1 MPIPENQNEQE
12 ISNNKWSLRDD
23 RVFILNQTTSVW
35 DSLKK
40 AHLFITG
47 GTGFIGRWLLEGLH
61 HANRELQLDLS
72 ITLISRNSESFKKK
86 CPHLCEDWQFT
97 LIAGDVSAELPIGKY
112 THIIHAATDANADI
126 NEHQPLTVFKTIVQ
140 GTENILEL
148 ARHLPESRTLFLGS
162 GAVYGQQPDSLER
175 ISETWNG
182 SPDPQSPRNAYAEAK
197 RAAEMLCAIYHKQFA
212 VNVTSARI
220 FSLLGP
226 FLPLDTHFAA
236 GNFIR
241 DAMAGKP
248 VIVNGNGLPVRSY
261 LYPVDL
267 IIWLLHI
274 LAHGRP
280 GMAYNV
286 GSEHSISIGEL
297 AKTIA
302 ELIGNGRYEIRGA
315 ADRGWNNGRYV
326 PNTDRSRKELGL
338 AEYTSLETAILN
350 TRLAARSYNP

>member
-1 MPIPENQNEQE
+1 MPENSNKQGIHTDGWSIRNDLSLIKHQTASLWHSLQN
-12 ISNNKWSLRDD
+12 
-23 RVFILNQTTSVW
+23 
-35 DSLKK
+35 

-47 GTGFIGRWLLEGLH
+47 GTGFIGRWFLEALH

-72 ITLISRNSESFKKK
+72 ITLLSRSPESFKKK
-86 CPHLCEDWQFT
+86 CPHLCQGWRLN
-97 LIAGDVSAELPIGKY
+97 LIAGDVNAPLPTANY
-112 THIIHAATDANADI
+112 THIIHAATDASADL
-126 NEHQPLTVFKTIVQ
+126 NEHQPLTVFKTVVQ

-148 ARHLPESRTLFLGS
+148 ARHLPDSRTLFLSS

-175 ISETWNG
+175 ISESWNG

-226 FLPLDTHFAA
+226 FLPLDIHFAA

-241 DAMAGKP
+241 DAMAGQP

-261 LYPVDL
+261 LYPADL
-267 IIWLLHI
+267 IICLLH
-274 LAHGRP
+274 LLTHGQA
-280 GMAYNV
+280 GTAYNV
-286 GSEHSISIGEL
+286 GSERSISIGEL

-302 ELIGNGRYEIRGA
+302 ELIGDGRYEIRGA

-326 PNTDRSRKELGL
+326 PDTSRLRNEFGL
-338 AEYTSLETAILN
+338 SEYTSLETAILN
-350 TRLAARSYNP
+350 TSLAAKSHNL